1 MVGAGCAAAVGLRW
15 SWGVPEWG
23 CRGRSWRVETWTP
36 GLASDA
42 RWLLG
47 MRPPPVV
54 LGIRQEQDAAAL
66 GMRPPVV
73 VTAEG
78 VAGWG
83 GQRRTDLVVASG
95 LWADPVVYRGR
106 GRLDAW
112 C

>member
-1 MVGAGCAAAVGLRW
+1 
-15 SWGVPEWG
+15 
-23 CRGRSWRVETWTP
+23 VETWTP

-78 VAGWG
+78 VAGVGRAAAG
-83 GQRRTDLVVASG
+83 GSIVAAAAWS
-95 LWADPVVYRGR
+95 P
-106 GRLDAW
+106 GRLVQW